1 MRETDIRHEAIH
13 RTPQL
18 PGGTV
23 SYTASDGGR
32 LIAGNLLFELDI
44 EPPAPRGHLL
54 AALHAERPDEP
65 ASMRVCLDNAA
76 AEQLRQTLDSD
87 TTYRADDGSLTA
99 TTTIWVPAALA
110 GLPSYYGAAPY
121 LSGQELQPVSADQ
134 AAALPELLRAIR
146 EVLPPELHPH
156 TEDIVHLA
164 AQSVPNHQDVLR
176 SYQRTS
182 VPDVLAAYDQ
192 SKEPTPRVGSSAYT
206 PATATRP
213 AHITLEILV
222 DRESNPANRAR
233 LEAAE
238 NVLVGGIDQISGS
251 ISNAATEHLQKLT
264 RTSARIA
271 DEGWAVSIET
281 DIPSAPDTNT
291 SHGAAAAG
299 AAVRPP
305 LTAEQETLL
314 PELAE
319 TVNAILPP
327 HQRQHTR
334 VLALMVAAEVP
345 STADAITATDRVTLE
360 EIIDHHEQRMKG
372 YVMAPPPASMRTA
385 GLSFPQHA
393 SAALHHSANSTYP
406 AVAGTARPPRISP
419 ALER

>member
-1 MRETDIRHEAIH
+1 MRETDIRNENIH
-13 RTPQL
+13 RTPHL

-32 LIAGNLLFELDI
+32 LIAGKLVFELDI

-76 AEQLRQTLDSD
+76 AEQLRRALDSD
-87 TTYRADDGSLTA
+87 TTYRSDDGHLTA
-99 TTTIWVPAALA
+99 TTTVWVPAALA

-121 LSGQELQPVSADQ
+121 LSGQELQPLSADQ
-134 AAALPELLRAIR
+134 EAALPELLRAIR

-156 TEDIVHLA
+156 AEDILHLA
-164 AQSVPNHQDVLR
+164 ARSVPNHQDVLR

-182 VPDVLAAYDQ
+182 APDVLAAYDQ
-192 SKEPTPRVGSSAYT
+192 SKEPTRRVDYSGYT

-222 DRESNPANRAR
+222 DRQSSPANRAR

-238 NVLVGGIDQISGS
+238 NVLVGGSDQISGT
-251 ISNAATEHLQKLT
+251 INNLATEHLQKLT

-271 DEGWAVSIET
+271 DEGWAVRVEM
-281 DIPSAPDTNT
+281 DIPAALDTSTHRSAD
-291 SHGAAAAG
+291 AAG

-305 LTAEQETLL
+305 LTAEQETLI

-319 TVNAILPP
+319 TIDAILPP
-327 HQRQHTR
+327 HHRRHTQA
-334 VLALMVAAEVP
+334 LALMVAAEVP

-360 EIIDHHEQRMKG
+360 ETIDHHEQRMKG
-372 YVMAPPPASMRTA
+372 YVMAPPPASMRTG

-406 AVAGTARPPRISP
+406 AVASTARPPRISP